1 MRDAVR
7 RLIGTG
13 CSGEQSQSLK
23 AIGSDH
29 KGGRRSVHKHIGAG
43 SAVVGAVIF
52 FTAAS
57 ASAQSPGVEQA
68 KAEIA
73 KSTGVPTSIGVTEP
87 LKSKPTGKKVYYMQ
101 CGVLQC
107 TDVGNQLDKVG
118 AILGVNVVHIDT
130 GSTPETIAA
139 AADRFAHDLPDGVM
153 DPALPSSLFKSQL
166 ATLATNKIPMV
177 EWTVPDAVGN
187 GIVKILLDSNQ
198 YTLNGRLLADWVVVD
213 SSANAKTAFFN
224 VPNFPV
230 LKIMEQAY
238 QTRLAELCPS
248 CTYTGIDVQAT
259 DIGKSLPDRVVSYVQ
274 QHPDTNYI
282 LLSFGSMVL
291 GVPEALKEAGLDGH
305 VKLVSQA
312 GLNLNFNYIAKGQQA
327 VDMTLSHLNLA
338 YAAMDVMARV
348 WNGQDVSRISSILPT
363 IFLTKDNLN
372 FDPSS
377 NTTWPMPETLQ
388 QQYKTLWGV
397 K

>member
-1 MRDAVR
+1 
-7 RLIGTG
+7 
-13 CSGEQSQSLK
+13 
-23 AIGSDH
+23 
-29 KGGRRSVHKHIGAG
+29 
-43 SAVVGAVIF
+43 
-52 FTAAS
+52 
-57 ASAQSPGVEQA
+57 
-68 KAEIA
+68 
-73 KSTGVPTSIGVTEP
+73 
-87 LKSKPTGKKVYYMQ
+87 MQ

-118 AILGVNVVHIDT
+118 AILGINVVHIDT